1 MKKIQ
6 LMLARFQLIKAITS
20 FKMRKKIVLLLTTLL
35 LVPQWH
41 AHAADWDSPVLIRST
56 LGQYSNIWE
65 ILVQVDG
72 QLCHYYKEGNE
83 DGRNPDVNWIEGQCF
98 GNNITSAPGFI
109 QSNFGTDDGGKGN
122 FEVVVVEDS
131 NKLCH
136 YYRSHKHY
144 PDKVGKFQQSE
155 CFETTNNSFPTAP
168 ALIQSTFGT
177 RGSFEVVVQLDDQF
191 CHYYRIND
199 RRKGV
204 DGFRWDK
211 SECKGDNITSAPA
224 LIQST
229 FGTGDIKNFE
239 VVVQQGDKLSH
250 WFRDNDMQGFPW
262 YEREDEFVTSNPI
275 NIDEAGVTLI
285 QQDIDV
291 NGSTQRDFI
300 VAGVQNGKLCTWKR
314 NNEIDKEDWKFRCEF
329 PDHELERISGRPA
342 LLGNK
347 IGNENGLELI
357 IFRKNPDLPLQ
368 HYSTISRRDEQ
379 TYSMFNEGA
388 LRALEFVVP
397 PAESPLAGM
406 NVFCARA
413 TSSQSND
420 PEFPDEFFFAC
431 NLATGVIPQ
440 FYWTTRS
447 SSKPDGEALITVKG
461 NARTANVNGILN
473 ESVRLGAPTR
483 HTLTVNTVYGRRS
496 CEIIVNHPDVQCNF

>member
-1 MKKIQ
+1 
-6 LMLARFQLIKAITS
+6 
-20 FKMRKKIVLLLTTLL
+20 
-35 LVPQWH
+35 VPQWH

-56 LGQYSNIWE
+56 LGQYSNNWE
-65 ILVQVDG
+65 ILVQVGG

-136 YYRSHKHY
+136 YYRSHKNY

-155 CFETTNNSFPTAP
+155 CFETTSSIFPTAP

-177 RGSFEVVVQLDDQF
+177 RGNFEVVVQLDGQF

-204 DGFRWDK
+204 DGFRWGK

-229 FGTGDIKNFE
+229 FGTSDIKNFE

-250 WFRDNDMQGFPW
+250 WSRDNNMQDLPW

-291 NGSTQRDFI
+291 NGSTQRNFI
-300 VAGVQNGKLCTWKR
+300 VAGVQSNGKACIWKR
-314 NNEIDKEDWKFRCEF
+314 NNDIDNEDWNFRCIANY
-329 PDHELERISGRPA
+329 PVSAGLEVKGPLPPSGRPA

-347 IGNENGLELI
+347 VSNENGLELI
-357 IFRKNPDLPLQ
+357 VFRNCDNYCDEFPVTLQ
-368 HYSTISRRDEQ
+368 HYSTIARMGEQ
-379 TYSMFNEGA
+379 TDGDFKESAF
-388 LRALEFVVP
+388 RALELVVP
-397 PAESPLAGM
+397 PAESPLSSMEVDCNEGTSIGFRFRGLYFQCRLQTTGM
-406 NVFCARA
+406 
-413 TSSQSND
+413 
-420 PEFPDEFFFAC
+420 
-431 NLATGVIPQ
+431 LPQ
-440 FYWTTRS
+440 FFWTTRS
-447 SSKPDGEALITVKG
+447 GNGSDGQALPTVRG
-461 NARTANVNGILN
+461 NLLFGARQGVLSGFTGI
-473 ESVRLGAPTR
+473 SPGGGALGLAP
-483 HTLTVNTVYGRRS
+483 LTVNTVYGARS
-496 CEIIVNHPDVQCNF
+496 CDIIKPFIQNFPECNLMP